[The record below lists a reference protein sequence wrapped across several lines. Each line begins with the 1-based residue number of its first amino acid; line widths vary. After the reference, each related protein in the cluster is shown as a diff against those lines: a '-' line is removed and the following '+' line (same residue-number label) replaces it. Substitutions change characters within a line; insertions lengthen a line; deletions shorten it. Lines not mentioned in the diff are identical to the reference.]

1 MKKNT
6 RNAEYT
12 KEYNRKSLLRYLRN
26 ENLSR
31 AELSRRM
38 GLSRAA
44 ISIIAEEL
52 LNEGMV
58 AETAAVESRVGRTPV
73 PLMLL
78 PEAGYAIGV
87 FLNRTDTLA
96 GLVDIC
102 GTVLEQTKIPP
113 EMLEGKDRMEILS
126 GIIMDLIRRS
136 GVDRERIVG
145 IGISAPGPLDG
156 EKGIILNPP
165 HFEQWYRS
173 PIGPELQKR
182 TGYPVYLENDASCLA
197 RYNLGKPEAR
207 GSEDYLLLMVEKGV
221 GSGVISRGHVLKGA
235 GYFTSELGHTS
246 IDYQGRLC
254 SCGNRGCLEMY
265 ASLENLLAGSPFRDW
280 RELIDNKDIDV
291 VIIGTPDHWH
301 CLQLVAACQAGKDV
315 YCEKPL
321 GNSIE
326 ECNIMVRAAEK
337 YQRVVQVGQW
347 QRSDPHWQ
355 DAMDFVHSGKLGK
368 IRTVRVFSYQGWC
381 PSIPVQPDQPVPEGV
396 DYDMWLGPAPK
407 RPFNPNRFHFT
418 FRWFWDYAGGLMTDW
433 GVHLLDYALY
443 GMNVTAPNSIMAS
456 GGKFGYPD
464 DACETPD
471 LLQTIYTFNDFTVM
485 WDHAIGIDDGAY
497 GRNHGLGFVGE
508 NGTLV
513 IDRNGW
519 EVIPEKVSGVER
531 MEPVALQKSYGE
543 GGLNLHAKNHLA
555 CIKDRNLNCNASIQI
570 GAHIAKF
577 AHLGN
582 IAYRTGKKLSWDG
595 KTFHDAEADTYLC
608 KTYREPWKLPVV

>member
-1 MKKNT
+1 MT
-6 RNAEYT
+6 RRDFIE
-12 KEYNRKSLLRYLRN
+12 KSAALSAGLTLSPLMIRAAAKPVGANDKIHLGLIGCKGQGFANLQAFLRN
-26 ENLSR
+26 PEVDC
-31 AELSRRM
+31 
-38 GLSRAA
+38 
-44 ISIIAEEL
+44 IAL
-52 LNEGMV
+52 C
-58 AETAAVESRVGRTPV
+58 
-73 PLMLL
+73 
-78 PEAGYAIGV
+78 
-87 FLNRTDTLA
+87 
-96 GLVDIC
+96 DIDS
-102 GTVLEQTKIPP
+102 GVLEQRAADTEK
-113 EMLEGKDRMEILS
+113 LQGKK
-126 GIIMDLIRRS
+126 
-136 GVDRERIVG
+136 V
-145 IGISAPGPLDG
+145 A
-156 EKGIILNPP
+156 
-165 HFEQWYRS
+165 
-173 PIGPELQKR
+173 
-182 TGYPVYLENDASCLA
+182 
-197 RYNLGKPEAR
+197 NLYK
-207 GSEDYLLLMVEKGV
+207 
-221 GSGVISRGHVLKGA
+221 
-235 GYFTSELGHTS
+235 
-246 IDYQGRLC
+246 
-254 SCGNRGCLEMY
+254 
-265 ASLENLLAGSPFRDW
+265 DW
-280 RELIDNKDIDV
+280 RKLIDNKDIDV

-337 YQRVVQVGQW
+337 YKRVVQVGQW

-381 PSIPVQPDQPVPEGV
+381 PSV

-407 RPFNPNRFHFT
+407 RPFNRNRFHFT

-497 GRNHGLGFVGE
+497 KRNHGLGFVGE

-513 IDRNGW
+513 VDRGGW
-519 EVIPEKVSGVER
+519 EVIPERVGGNER
-531 MEPVALQKSYGE
+531 MEPVALQKAYGE
-543 GGLNLHAKNHLA
+543 GGLNLHVKNHLA
-555 CIKDRNLNCNASIQI
+555 CIKDRNFNCNASIQI

-595 KTFHDAEADTYLC
+595 KTVHDAEADTYLC
-608 KTYREPWKLPVV
+608 KTYREPWKLPKV